1 MQQTTR
7 QMPGPL
13 ATPKAFRRPIGSH
26 AILAWLMLADLCG
39 IALWL
44 ALGALVLPAVWLLLQ
59 LILPILHLSLLLD
72 IGLVLMLAAVA
83 FGLFRQHVQKKSA
96 DEAWR
101 RAGPLLILLPV
112 ALALLALIK
121 PAWMAIPSPVP
132 AIAPP
137 IHGWPVQLSIIGG
150 DAAAG
155 LALIAHLV
163 LLSRDRRKTEEK
175 LLPYSRAHPG
185 GSLCR
190 MIEQAYAY
198 YERGLNRFAQRPLRR
213 LKTPLAFFFYPRSL
227 SEADAHTHP
236 EREFF
241 WEGGELVICQAYLSP
256 EAEQAEILLPLVARL
271 LHDYNSPVA
280 LVERLFRLA
289 HLAEASKWGIL
300 VWLPADAALAC
311 EQRWQAMERE
321 RTLDRDRF
329 AWKCGEGKRLRKL
342 LRRQLV
348 DLQKAGKPDNT
359 IPTLAERIDHLDSLL
374 KPEAQQLKELR
385 TTLPP
390 EPPTPPPPSP
400 PSPPEK

>member
-1 MQQTTR
+1 MQQTTH

-13 ATPKAFRRPIGSH
+13 ATPKAFRRPIGAH
-26 AILAWLMLADLCG
+26 AILVWLLLADLGG

-44 ALGALVLPAVWLLLQ
+44 ALGALVLPAAWVILQ
-59 LILPILHLSLLLD
+59 HALPILHFSLLLD
-72 IGLVLMLAAVA
+72 IVLVLMLASVA
-83 FGLFRQHVQKKSA
+83 FGLLRRRILKKSA
-96 DEAWR
+96 DDAWGY
-101 RAGPLLILLPV
+101 AGPLLILLPV
-112 ALALLALIK
+112 ALLLLALIK
-121 PAWMAIPSPVP
+121 PAWFTIPSPVP

-137 IHGWPVQLSIIGG
+137 IYGWPVQLSIIGG
-150 DAAAG
+150 DIAAG
-155 LALIAHLV
+155 LAVLAHLV
-163 LLSRDRRKTEEK
+163 LLWRDRRKTEEK

-198 YERGLNRFAQRPLRR
+198 YERGLNRFAQRPLRS

-227 SEADAHTHP
+227 SEADAHAHP

-289 HLAEASKWGIL
+289 HLADDSNWGL
-300 VWLPADAALAC
+300 FVFLPAGVALAC
-311 EQRWQAMERE
+311 ERRWQAMERE

-329 AWKCGEGKRLRKL
+329 AWQCGEGKRLRKL
-342 LRRQLV
+342 LRRQFS
-348 DLQKAGKPDNT
+348 DLQKASQPDNT
-359 IPTLAERIDHLDSLL
+359 VPTLAERIDHLESQLRT
-374 KPEAQQLKELR
+374 EAHQVKELR
-385 TTLPP
+385 ATLPP
-390 EPPTPPPPSP
+390 EPPPSSPPPPSP
-400 PSPPEK
+400 PGN

>member
-13 ATPKAFRRPIGSH
+13 ATPKAFRRRIGAH
-26 AILAWLMLADLCG
+26 AILVWLLLADLCG

-44 ALGALVLPAVWLLLQ
+44 ALGALFLPAVWFVLQ
-59 LILPILHLSLLLD
+59 HILPLLHFSLLLD
-72 IGLVLMLAAVA
+72 IGLVLMLAVIA
-83 FGLFRQHVQKKSA
+83 FGIFRQRVLYKSE
-96 DEAWR
+96 DEAWGC
-101 RAGPLLILLPV
+101 AGPLLILLFV
-112 ALALLALIK
+112 ALALIALLK
-121 PAWMAIPSPVP
+121 NAWFTIPSPIP
-132 AIAPP
+132 DIAPP
-137 IHGWPVQLSIIGG
+137 LNGWPVQLSIIGG
-150 DAAAG
+150 DLAAG

-163 LLSRDRRKTEEK
+163 LFSRDRHKSEEK

-185 GSLCR
+185 GDFCR
-190 MIEQAYAY
+190 MMERVYAY

-213 LKTPLAFFFYPRSL
+213 LKTPLTFFYYPRSL
-227 SEADAHTHP
+227 PEADAHAYP

-241 WEGGELVICQAYLSP
+241 WEGGELIICQAYLSP

-271 LHDYNSPVA
+271 LHDYNGPVA

-289 HLAEASKWGIL
+289 HLANESKWGAL
-300 VWLPADAALAC
+300 VWLPADVARSC

-321 RTLDRDRF
+321 RVLDRDRF

-348 DLQKAGKPDNT
+348 DLQKAGKPDNS

-374 KPEAQQLKELR
+374 KPEAHQLKELR
-385 TTLPP
+385 DTLPP
-390 EPPTPPPPSP
+390 EPPPPPPSP
-400 PSPPEK
+400 PSPSGS

>member
-13 ATPKAFRRPIGSH
+13 ATPKAFRRPIGAH
-26 AILAWLMLADLCG
+26 AILVWLGLADLCG

-59 LILPILHLSLLLD
+59 LILPILHFSLLLD

-83 FGLFRQHVQKKSA
+83 FGLFRRRVQKKSA
-96 DEAWR
+96 DEAWGY
-101 RAGPLLILLPV
+101 AGPLLILLPV

-163 LLSRDRRKTEEK
+163 LLSRDGHKTEEK
-175 LLPYSRAHPG
+175 LLVYSRAHPG

-190 MIEQAYAY
+190 MIEQAYTY

-213 LKTPLAFFFYPRSL
+213 LKTPAACYFFPRTPP
-227 SEADAHTHP
+227 EADAHAHP

-241 WEGGELVICQAYLSP
+241 WESGELVICQAHLGP

-271 LHDYNSPVA
+271 LYDYNSPVA

-289 HLAEASKWGIL
+289 HLAKKSKWRVL
-300 VWLPADAALAC
+300 VWLPVSVALAC
-311 EQRWQAMERE
+311 ERRWQAMEKE
-321 RTLDRDRF
+321 RALDRDRF

-342 LRRQLV
+342 LSRQLV
-348 DLQKAGKPDNT
+348 DLQKANKPDNT
-359 IPTLAERIDHLDSLL
+359 VPTLAERIDHLESLL
-374 KPEAQQLKELR
+374 RTEAHQLKELR
-385 TTLPP
+385 ATLPP
-390 EPPTPPPPSP
+390 
-400 PSPPEK
+400 